1 MKKCKYLSLSLYL
14 PPLTNQLLFFLSH
27 FLQLIYLLCFFLSSF
42 FFGSLCYCFVII
54 ITNQWDFKV
63 ENQFCVRKSACHMDH
78 QIIIINY
85 SINLIQMI
93 IISLNFI
100 KELCFKLLR
109 KLLKG
114 WVDSISL
121 RLR

>member
-1 MKKCKYLSLSLYL
+1 MAEKYSLL
-14 PPLTNQLLFFLSH
+14 
-27 FLQLIYLLCFFLSSF
+27 FLSSF